1 MIALIHPA
9 WHWTTRDHWFG
20 KHQVPCTCECCAADD
35 VDLGARQP
43 SSQAQPAAIRSQ
55 DSASASDSDE
65 GPDDCQEPEEEVKV
79 VLKLQCSH
87 GTLNLRTRTQ
97 TAMRNLFEAYKAQA
111 KQKGW
116 ISDIQAPNIKF
127 MFEGET
133 LAGNETA
140 ESLDLEGDEI
150 IEVRW

>member
-1 MIALIHPA
+1 MKKVVNVFCVTGQLSCI
-9 WHWTTRDHWFG
+9 RVCF
-20 KHQVPCTCECCAADD
+20 AADA
-35 VDLGARQP
+35 VEFEARQP
-43 SSQAQPAAIRSQ
+43 SSHVQPAANRPQ
-55 DSASASDSDE
+55 NSASDSETDKASDDE
-65 GPDDCQEPEEEVKV
+65 EEPEEEVKV
-79 VLKLQCSH
+79 VLKLQCSL

-97 TAMRNLFEAYKAQA
+97 TAMRNLFEAYKTQA

-116 ISDIQAPNIKF
+116 ISDTQAPNIKF

>member
-1 MIALIHPA
+1 M
-9 WHWTTRDHWFG
+9 
-20 KHQVPCTCECCAADD
+20 
-35 VDLGARQP
+35 DLGTRQP
-43 SSQAQPAAIRSQ
+43 SRQALPATTSQN
-55 DSASASDSDE
+55 SASAIDSDE
-65 GPDDCQEPEEEVKV
+65 DQDDCTEPEEEVKV

-111 KQKGW
+111 KQRGW
-116 ISDIQAPNIKF
+116 ISDTQAPNVKF

-140 ESLDLEGDEI
+140 DSLDLEGDEI